1 MSDDLLEAEQIC
13 SNIRTLNKQL
23 VKASDKEE
31 YEKVTLK
38 LNSERSDLQ
47 LVSDL
52 LNARTIAHQ
61 EIVKHSIMVEFDWG
75 DSGEQAFSEEKQNV
89 IVANNDYGYGDNVR
103 TDFDDKDC
111 FIYKIWDNTQVT
123 IFESIIGE
131 IAGIALKEAETSIE
145 RKQEQFEK
153 LLRELSEHGDIT
165 II

>member
-1 MSDDLLEAEQIC
+1 
-13 SNIRTLNKQL
+13 
-23 VKASDKEE
+23 
-31 YEKVTLK
+31 
-38 LNSERSDLQ
+38 
-47 LVSDL
+47 
-52 LNARTIAHQ
+52 
-61 EIVKHSIMVEFDWG
+61 MVEFDWG

-89 IVANNDYGYGDNVR
+89 IVTNNDYGYGDNVR